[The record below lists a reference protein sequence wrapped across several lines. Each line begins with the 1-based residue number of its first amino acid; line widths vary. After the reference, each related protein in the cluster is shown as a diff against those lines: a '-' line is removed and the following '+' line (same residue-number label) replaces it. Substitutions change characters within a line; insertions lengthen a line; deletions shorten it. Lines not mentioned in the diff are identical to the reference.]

1 MVWIFLASACG
12 LPSYYPNL
20 PQPPGGGLDTG
31 RLGIDVDAALPC
43 AAGLEGRPFALRV
56 ENAAEAPRTLWAVEP
71 ATCAERLVGVL
82 TPGGSWAGV
91 RSTDEVFVARDPA
104 GGLVDTVIASGAPS
118 DHVTLP

>member
-1 MVWIFLASACG
+1 MVWIVLASACG

-31 RLGIDVDAALPC
+31 RIGIDVGATLPC

-56 ENAAEAPRTLWAVEP
+56 ENAAEAPRTLWAVDP

-82 TPGGSWAGV
+82 TPGGSWSGV

-118 DHVTLP
+118 DHVTLQ